1 MAKIVDLNSF
11 TQLTSS
17 ITVFS
22 HAYLFSTNSLSE
34 AYKYIKEFA
43 KIIICGQNY
52 KDDEYQNICYQ
63 IDNMEYDDLYV
74 VNPDTITINNID
86 IMNLMKY
93 METKS
98 LRENGKRVYII
109 YGFERLSPLLSNKIL
124 KFLEEPNDNI
134 YALLITENIEKI
146 LPTIISR
153 CQVINLTFEVEDINR
168 RQLELMNSFLDSIIT
183 RGNKTIAYIS
193 SYFQDS
199 VLDRNQVYEDF
210 SLLEKIIS
218 YNLSNKYS
226 SPNNGDLF
234 NKNLIELPSNVLINL
249 LDITEKLKNLIK
261 QNINLNLLLDRY
273 IIETTRE
280 LMLCKE

>member
-1 MAKIVDLNSF
+1 MAKIVDLDSF
-11 TQLTSS
+11 TKLTSS

-34 AYKYIKEFA
+34 AYRYIKEFA

-52 KDDEYQNICYQ
+52 KDDEFQNICYQ
-63 IDNMEYDDLYV
+63 IDNMEFEDLYV
-74 VNPDTITINNID
+74 VNPDTITINNAD
-86 IMNLMKY
+86 IMDLMKY

-109 YGFERLSPLLSNKIL
+109 YGFERLSPLLGNKIL
-124 KFLEEPNDNI
+124 KFLEEPGENI

-153 CQVINLTFEVEDINR
+153 CQVINLTFEIDDINQQ
-168 RQLELMNSFLDSIIT
+168 QLELMNCFLNSILT
-183 RGNKTIAYIS
+183 NGNKTIAYIS
-193 SYFQDS
+193 QYFDDNP
-199 VLDRNQVYEDF
+199 LDRNQMYEDF

-218 YNLSNKYS
+218 YNLSNKYFLS
-226 SPNNGDLF
+226 DVGDLF
-234 NKNLIELPSNVLINL
+234 NKQLSELPNNVLINL
-249 LDITEKLKNLIK
+249 LDITERLKNLIK

-280 LMLCKE
+280 LMSCKE